1 MPSASP
7 RKRRRWPWFLGAF
20 ALALVALVAV
30 FDWNWFK
37 PLVERQASAALG
49 RQVTIGDFHVELG
62 WTPRVVA
69 ERVVVANPSDW
80 PGGGNFATIDR
91 LAVDVDAGAYLRA
104 REVVIPRITA
114 DRPLVEAAQTPE
126 GRSNWEFGGGG
137 DDKSDQPGG
146 PEPRIGALE
155 INGGRAHVVVPKLNA
170 DMNLSVYTRGVEGA
184 PPQLVAE
191 AQGTYAGQ
199 PITGA
204 FTGGALLT
212 LRDAATPYPIN
223 LRVENGPTKISL
235 VGTVQNPLN
244 FAGADLQLN
253 LSGPDMARL
262 LPLTGIAIPRT
273 PPYQIEGRLDWEA
286 GLVKFTGMTGK
297 VGSSDLAGDL
307 QVDTKPARPVLTADL
322 RSKLVDLDDLAGFI
336 GGTPGDQS
344 TPGQTAEQRREV
356 ARAEKSQRLLP
367 DTPINMPKLTVAD
380 VHLKYGADRIRGG
393 RTQPLDNMT
402 AQLDIVDGAVRVSP
416 LNFGVGGGAIK
427 SSVELLPE
435 GQGVKMDASVDFQRV
450 SVDKLLNAT
459 GVARGSGTIAGKMVV
474 AGTGRSFADILGRGD
489 GEVKLYM
496 GRGGNVSALLVDLSG
511 LQFGSALL
519 SALGIP
525 TRSRIECLIVDAG
538 LRRGTLSTRTV
549 LLDTNEDRVSVA
561 GEITLRDEALALEL
575 KTESKDLTIGSLP
588 TTIHLAGTLK
598 SPAIRPQVGEIAGR
612 AGAAVALCALLT
624 PLAALLPTIQLGV
637 DDPNACSGL
646 LPAARRAPRAPA
658 QQ

>member
-1 MPSASP
+1 MVSVSP

-20 ALALVALVAV
+20 ALALAVLVAV

-37 PLVERQASAALG
+37 PLVERQASAALS

-62 WTPRVVA
+62 WTPRIVA
-69 ERVVVANPSDW
+69 ERVVVANPPDW

-114 DRPLVEAAQTPE
+114 DRPVVEAAQTAE

-137 DDKSDQPGG
+137 DKSDQSGG

-170 DMNLSVYTRGVEGA
+170 DMNVAVQTRGVEGA

-212 LRDAATPYPIN
+212 LRDAATPYPVN
-223 LRVENGPTKISL
+223 LRVENGPTKITL
-235 VGTVQNPLN
+235 AGTVQNPLN

-253 LSGPDMARL
+253 LSGPDMSRL
-262 LPLTGIAIPRT
+262 LPLTGIAAPRT
-273 PPYQIEGRLDWEA
+273 PPYQVEGRLDLDA
-286 GLVKFTGMTGK
+286 GLVKFTGMSGQ

-336 GGTPGDQS
+336 GGTPGDKS
-344 TPGQTAEQRREV
+344 TPGQTPEQRSEA
-356 ARAEKSQRLLP
+356 ARAEKSPRMLP
-367 DTPINMPKLTVAD
+367 DTPIDLPKLTVAD
-380 VHLKYGADRIRGG
+380 VHLKYHADSIRGG

-402 AQLDIVDGAVRVSP
+402 TQLDIVNGAVKASP

-435 GQGVKMDASVDFQRV
+435 GEGVKLNASIDFQRV
-450 SVDKLLNAT
+450 SVSKLLNAT
-459 GVARGSGTIAGKMVV
+459 GVARGAGTIAGKVVV
-474 AGTGRSFADILGRGD
+474 AGTGRSFADILARGD

-496 GRGGNVSALLVDLSG
+496 GRGGNLSALLVDLSG
-511 LQFGSALL
+511 LQFGNALL

-525 TRSRIECLIVDAG
+525 DRSRIECLIVDAG
-538 LRRGTLSTRTV
+538 LRRGVLSTRTL
-549 LLDTNEDRVSVA
+549 LLDTNEDRVGVA

-598 SPAIRPQVGEIAGR
+598 NPAIRPQVGELAGR
-612 AGAAVALCALLT
+612 AGAAVALGALLT

-646 LPAARRAPRAPA
+646 LPAARRAPASPVSR
-658 QQ
+658 